1 MRHLKHFETSQKP
14 KNRQSIHEKFLLH
27 KRELNESQREGGED
41 IKRDKISENGLKKIF
56 VKHSQK
62 QKGGEDII
70 SENGLKEM

>member
-41 IKRDKISENGLKKIF
+41 IKRDKIGENG
-56 VKHSQK
+56 HH
-62 QKGGEDII
+62 
-70 SENGLKEM
+70 GLKGDICETFTKTKRW